1 MAFTKI
7 KQPSKRGRPKGSL
20 NKRSQIPDELHKEA
34 LKQLTTAVKAGA
46 SWAVL
51 SVVDRT
57 MPKIKPVSTGAE
69 QLLIEAQTELTIL
82 KAKEISEF
90 EQRLIELEKASG
102 K

>member
-7 KQPSKRGRPKGSL
+7 KQPTKRGRPKGSL

-34 LKQLTTAVKAGA
+34 LEKLSIAVNSGE
-46 SWAVL
+46 SWAIQSVL
-51 SVVDRT
+51 DRT

-69 QLLIEAQTELTIL
+69 KLLIEAQIELTVL

-90 EQRLIELEKASG
+90 EQRLIELEQAAK
-102 K
+102 